1 MPSVEGMYVV
11 EFGDVALPGQA
22 TRNHGVAV
30 LETNRIYGGDSGYYY
45 VGTFATKDEQI
56 QATVKVVKH
65 DPNWGNAF
73 GDASTSFDIR
83 IAGTVGNG
91 LIQGSMQRVD
101 KPQFTLPIKLTWREA
116 LP

>member
-1 MPSVEGMYVV
+1 VPSVEGMYVV

-45 VGTFATKDEQI
+45 VGTFTTKDGQI
-56 QATVKVVKH
+56 EATAKVVKH
-65 DPNWGNAF
+65 DPSWSNAF
-73 GDASTSFDIR
+73 GDASIVFNITLK
-83 IAGTVGNG
+83 GTVSNG
-91 LIQGSMQRVD
+91 IIQGAMQRMD
-101 KPQFTLPIKLTWREA
+101 KPHFILPIKLTWKEA